1 MRRSLVR
8 DRNPGPTRQLKR
20 IMGASQSVT
29 SGRRPRIAIVGGGPG
44 GLLTA
49 FLLERAASR
58 PLDLTIFEAGGRV
71 GGKVL
76 TPSFTAASVRYEAG
90 AAELYDYTPV
100 GEDPLR
106 DLVADLGLPT
116 APLGGAT
123 VIMDGDSIANLD
135 DLEAVLGTAA
145 RREIEAF
152 DSRARGAMTP
162 REFYAADETA
172 SAAPGRF
179 SGITGGI
186 RHPAA
191 RRYLETMIHS
201 DLATEPAVTSVSYG
215 LQNYL
220 MNDPAYMRLY
230 CIVGGNERL
239 IEALAARIDARIEL
253 SSRVTAIA
261 PLGDGRF
268 EVGVEPAGSAPS
280 GPFDAVVLALPIQHL
295 AAVGFGSDGLAAA
308 IRRHLARF
316 DHPAHYLRVT
326 ALFDEPFWRGRIDGG
341 YLMLDAFG
349 GCCLYDESAREP
361 DPRHGVLG
369 WLLGGAAAEEWADRD
384 DEALVAAALDSLPE
398 PFGDARR
405 HLLETRIHRWIGAVS
420 GLPGGWQPPGVDRRH
435 QPDPSGHPHLFV
447 VGDYLYDSTLNGV
460 LDSAEHV
467 AGWLA
472 AEFG

>member
-1 MRRSLVR
+1 MKTSLPGTESVR
-8 DRNPGPTRQLKR
+8 L
-20 IMGASQSVT
+20 
-29 SGRRPRIAIVGGGPG
+29 PRIAIVGGGPG

-49 FLLERAASR
+49 FFLQRMTNRPLRMTLFEASR
-58 PLDLTIFEAGGRV
+58 RL

-76 TPSFTAASVRYEAG
+76 TPSFRAAPVRYEAG

-106 DLVADLGLPT
+106 DLVAELGLPT
-116 APLGGAT
+116 TPLGGAT
-123 VIMDGDSIANLD
+123 VVVDGDAIANLD
-135 DLEAVLGTAA
+135 DLADSLGGDA
-145 RREIEAF
+145 RRAVETF
-152 DSRARGAMTP
+152 DLRARGMMTP
-162 REFYAADETA
+162 REFYASDE
-172 SAAPGRF
+172 APPPAMETF
-179 SGITGGI
+179 TGVLDRI

-191 RRYLETMIHS
+191 RRYVEAMIHS
-201 DLATEPAVTSVSYG
+201 DLATEPDLTSTSYG

-230 CIVGGNERL
+230 CIAGGNEQL
-239 IEALAARIDARIEL
+239 IDALAARITADIRLGTKVTEIRAVDDGGFELVSDHDRGDAGER
-253 SSRVTAIA
+253 
-261 PLGDGRF
+261 
-268 EVGVEPAGSAPS
+268 
-280 GPFDAVVLALPIQHL
+280 FDAVVVALPLQHL
-295 AAVGFGSDGLAAA
+295 ATVQCAGEDLAAA
-308 IRRHLARF
+308 IRRHVARF

-361 DPRHGVLG
+361 EPRHGVLG
-369 WLLGGAAAEEWADRD
+369 WLLGGAAAEEWAGRD
-384 DEALVAAALDSLPE
+384 DDALVAAAIDSLPAWL
-398 PFGDARR
+398 GDARP
-405 HLLETRIHRWIGAVS
+405 HLLETRVHRWTGAVS
-420 GLPGGWQPPGVDRRH
+420 ALPGGWRSPGIDRRH
-435 QPDPSGHPHLFV
+435 QPDPAGHPHLLV